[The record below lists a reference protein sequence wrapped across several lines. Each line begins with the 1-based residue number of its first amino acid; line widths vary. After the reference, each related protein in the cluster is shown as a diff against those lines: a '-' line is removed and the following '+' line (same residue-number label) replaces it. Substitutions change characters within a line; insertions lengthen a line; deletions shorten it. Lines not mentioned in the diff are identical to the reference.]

1 MCENKKLGYN
11 LEKEACARGEG
22 FIQSVFQTPFALG
35 KMSPREQWEA
45 GLGFPLCFSNGWF
58 DRVLPEQM

>member
-45 GLGFPLCFSNGWF
+45 GLGFPLCFSNG
-58 DRVLPEQM
+58 